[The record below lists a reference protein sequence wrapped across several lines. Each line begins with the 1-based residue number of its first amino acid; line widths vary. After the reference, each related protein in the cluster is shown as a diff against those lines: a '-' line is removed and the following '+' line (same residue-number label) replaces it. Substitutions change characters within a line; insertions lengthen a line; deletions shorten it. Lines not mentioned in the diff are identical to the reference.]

1 MDKSSANPVTKDE
14 KLVKKELAN
23 KYNRVFS
30 TDLKQKIVSDFEKN
44 RLTIGEICDLYGV
57 TRTSVYKWIYK
68 YSLSYQ
74 SNTKMVVQMES
85 EGQKNKDLNRQIAD
99 LLQVIGKKQVEL
111 DLLHEI
117 LAQAGN
123 TYGVDL
129 KKNFGL
135 GVFSDSVKSNPP
147 KNTL

>member
-1 MDKSSANPVTKDE
+1 MDKSSANPVTE
-14 KLVKKELAN
+14 SGELVKKELAN

-30 TDLKQKIVSDFEKN
+30 TELKQKIVLDFEKN
-44 RLTIGEICDLYGV
+44 RLTIPEICDLYGV

-85 EGQKNKDLNRQIAD
+85 EGQKNKDLNRQVAD
-99 LLQVIGKKQVEL
+99 LLQIIGKKQVEL

-129 KKNFGL
+129 KKNFGS
-135 GVFSDSVKSNPP
+135 GASSTSSNAPPTKS
-147 KNTL
+147 TL